1 MEDPFAPSD
10 EWQRIDPRSSNPPP
24 PEASELDKQIEQVR
38 QIWHSHSI
46 DPFRSPR
53 SSFAPETST
62 SESEKEP
69 RKEHSAEHSKKP
81 SEKPPSS
88 KKLPIKQPPPPPP
101 LATLLLYGSSASESS
116 PLSVRRS
123 VDSPLSDSSV
133 REAYH

>member
-62 SESEKEP
+62 SESEKEILT
-69 RKEHSAEHSKKP
+69 EHSKKP
-81 SEKPPSS
+81 SEKPPSP
-88 KKLPIKQPPPPPP
+88 KKRPIKQPPPPPP
-101 LATLLLYGSSASESS
+101 LATFSLYDSSASESS
-116 PLSVRRS
+116 ALSVRRS

-133 REAYH
+133 REA